1 MKILNIKRISY
12 TQMINSG
19 IHVGTKFREL
29 DPFNFD
35 FIYAKRFGR
44 SIIDLRNTLMSLK
57 RSNYVLINVIANR
70 GKFLFIDNM
79 IDSAYQKHLNLLVF
93 LGQFFFNSKI
103 PGGIFTNFR
112 YIYFDV
118 VSKFFLFNKNPL
130 TEDHR
135 NFLKTHFSYSR
146 MRRLPEFVFV
156 ACNTRSTSS
165 FDETSH
171 LRIPS
176 NTIIDGSS
184 RHVSLLF
191 PMFGSNSTSASLI
204 FFVELLSSVILA
216 GYLNEIR
223 QFFLISR
230 RGKASS
236 RRFNLLRWLKA
247 NKN

>member
-19 IHVGTKFREL
+19 VHLGAKFREI
-29 DPFNFD
+29 DPYNFD

-44 SIIDLRNTLMSLK
+44 AIIDLRNTLVSLK
-57 RSNYVLINVIANR
+57 RSNYILINIITNR
-70 GKFLFIDNM
+70 GKFLFIDNLE
-79 IDSAYQKHLNLLVF
+79 DGGYQKHLNLLVYV
-93 LGQFFFNSKI
+93 GQFFLNSKI

-112 YIYFDV
+112 FIYFDI
-118 VSKFFLFNKNPL
+118 VSKFFLFNKNAL
-130 TEDHR
+130 TEESR
-135 NFLKTHFSYSR
+135 NFLKSHFSYSR
-146 MRRLPEFVFV
+146 IRRLPDFIFI
-156 ACNTRSTSS
+156 ACDSRTNSS

-184 RHVSLLF
+184 RHISLLF
-191 PMFGSNSTSASLI
+191 PMFGSNTSVASLV
-204 FFVELLSSVILA
+204 FFVELFSSIILA

-230 RGKASS
+230 REKALL
-236 RRFNLLRWLKA
+236 RRFSLQRWLKI
-247 NKN
+247 NT